1 MKIAVGIMGL
11 FLGLLVLLQ
20 SCAVTAGSGLLNDQ
34 ATGSAGAVGMLTG
47 VLLVIGG
54 AFSFGLPLVGAI
66 IFFVSALMAFIA
78 SSQGSF
84 GDMSVWGVIALL
96 LAVMGFFTWRS
107 AKRKKNLPVA

>member
-1 MKIAVGIMGL
+1 MKIAVGIIGL

-47 VLLVIGG
+47 ALLVIGG

-66 IFFVSALMAFIA
+66 IFLVSALMAFIA

-107 AKRKKNLPVA
+107 AKRKKSQPAA

>member
-1 MKIAVGIMGL
+1 MKIAVGIIGL
-11 FLGLLVLLQ
+11 FLGILVLLQ
-20 SCAVTAGSGLLNDQ
+20 SCAVTAGSGLLNDP

-66 IFFVSALMAFIA
+66 IFLLSALMAFIA
-78 SSQGSF
+78 SSQGTF
-84 GDMSVWGVIALL
+84 GDILVWGVIALV

-107 AKRKKNLPVA
+107 AKRKKAAA

>member
-1 MKIAVGIMGL
+1 MKIAVGIIGL
-11 FLGLLVLLQ
+11 FLGILVLLQ

-66 IFFVSALMAFIA
+66 IFLVSALMAFIA
-78 SSQGSF
+78 SSQGTF
-84 GDMSVWGVIALL
+84 GICRYGAS
-96 LAVMGFFTWRS
+96 
-107 AKRKKNLPVA
+107 LPSCLPSWASSRRARPS